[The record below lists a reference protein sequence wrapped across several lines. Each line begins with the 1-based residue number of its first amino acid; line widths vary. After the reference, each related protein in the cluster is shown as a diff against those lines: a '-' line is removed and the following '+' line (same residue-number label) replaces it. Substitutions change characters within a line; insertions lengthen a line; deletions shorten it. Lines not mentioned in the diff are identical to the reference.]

1 METGGTA
8 TVGVSS
14 VLLVLL
20 SFGTGW
26 LSGARAG
33 VFDELTR
40 KLSTTSWMLPDIES
54 DTLLVNEEIAEETEA
69 REAAAKAPALDKE
82 SPPVSDLGETGEGV
96 SLIKEADSGVPLLE
110 KVLLTASETAR
121 KPSVTLSTKE
131 ADMKTRLFPGDESE
145 VAA

>member
-1 METGGTA
+1 
-8 TVGVSS
+8 
-14 VLLVLL
+14 
-20 SFGTGW
+20 
-26 LSGARAG
+26 
-33 VFDELTR
+33 
-40 KLSTTSWMLPDIES
+40 MLPDIES